1 MAGLAEREHG
11 ARVRLTVFVFLIQ
24 DEGLQIENSELIERL
39 LVLIAAQC
47 DFAEAFRVR
56 NDRFQIS
63 RDHQARAVSI
73 DTGDAIVKPARTERS
88 RRCVVGDCPELV
100 DFRSGDQD
108 VAIDPDINLLAELVG
123 SGVWSGLSIHL
134 TAGAFLAVPP
144 SFLTSLSK
152 NA

>member
-1 MAGLAEREHG
+1 M
-11 ARVRLTVFVFLIQ
+11 IQ

-108 VAIDPDINLLAELVG
+108 VAIDPDINLLAGFFACRISWVRCLVRI
-123 SGVWSGLSIHL
+123 VDPLDRRSIPRW
-134 TAGAFLAVPP
+134 G
-144 SFLTSLSK
+144 
-152 NA
+152 